1 MNKSF
6 VNALNQYFSRGVNTG
21 ALAMSLAVVIS
32 LENVLPEYID
42 DAGTLDA
49 IFRDTEKDLRE
60 VWGEATAQKKGAEDI
75 ATLLIGH
82 AEEIRKRH
90 GLEPLE
96 K

>member
-21 ALAMSLAVVIS
+21 ALAMTLALVNS
-32 LENVLPEYID
+32 LENDLPEYID
-42 DAGTLDA
+42 DAEQLDQ
-49 IFRDTEKDLRE
+49 IFSEIEKDLRE

-90 GLEPLE
+90 GLEPLA

>member
-21 ALAMSLAVVIS
+21 ALAMSLALVIS

-42 DAGTLDA
+42 DAEQLDQ
-49 IFRDTEKDLRE
+49 IFSEIEKDLRE